1 MLCHAFCR
9 KTINYCLVNN
19 PPYLVE
25 TKTMNL
31 KQVLTFVAQSIV
43 VGLAAAAV
51 ILLLMPGSSLFNS
64 TKRADSYHTAIEAA
78 APAVVNVYSGNTYLE
93 AKNPILQDPL
103 FRRFFG
109 ESSQN
114 TKKRIDSRGSGVIMD
129 MEGHILTNAHV
140 IQGAEE
146 IFVTLRDGR
155 ETTARTIGIDSD
167 TDLAVLQI
175 ELENLPVIPI
185 GDSSQLRVGDIV
197 LAIGNPYDFG
207 QTVTQGIVSATGRK
221 RLGITTFDNFIQTD
235 ADINPG
241 NSGGAL
247 INVKGELI
255 GINTAIFSQS
265 GGNIGIG
272 FAIPI
277 NLALQITEQLIDKGE
292 VERGFIG
299 IDVQNITADL
309 AEAFGINNQQ
319 GAIVNSVLPNSPASE
334 AGLQPGDVIVAI
346 NNKKVKNAGDVR
358 NYVGLL
364 PVGEKIDF
372 EIIRAGKRIKL
383 ATKVATGRTMT
394 GKPSAVNPRLSGV
407 TVGNIEKDHPYYG
420 KIAGVVVVDVERGSD
435 AWRSGLRS
443 GDLISS
449 VNRVVVKDLQGFL
462 KAIDK
467 KKGALLFR
475 IVRGNTAA
483 FLVIK

>member
-1 MLCHAFCR
+1 
-9 KTINYCLVNN
+9 
-19 PPYLVE
+19 
-25 TKTMNL
+25 MNL

-109 ESSQN
+109 EPSQN

-129 MEGHILTNAHV
+129 TEGHILTNAHV

-155 ETTARTIGIDSD
+155 ETTARTIGIDND

-175 ELENLPVIPI
+175 GLENLPVIPI

-247 INVKGELI
+247 ISTSGDLV
-255 GINTAIFSQS
+255 GINTAIYSTTGGSQGIGLATPINAGIEVMRQLIS
-265 GGNIGIG
+265 NGRVVRGWIGIQ
-272 FAIPI
+272 AQPLPSDI
-277 NLALQITEQLIDKGE
+277 
-292 VERGFIG
+292 
-299 IDVQNITADL
+299 
-309 AEAFGINNQQ
+309 AEAMGLMKGGVLVSAVLQGGPADIAGIY
-319 GAIVNSVLPNSPASE
+319 
-334 AGLQPGDVIVAI
+334 PGDVVT
-346 NNKKVKNAGDVR
+346 
-358 NYVGLL
+358 
-364 PVGEKIDF
+364 KIQGQ
-372 EIIRAGKRIKL
+372 EIIDPRQAIDTIAKL
-383 ATKVATGRTMT
+383 APGSKIEMT
-394 GKPSAVNPRLSGV
+394 IIRGWEEIKINAVV
-407 TVGNIEKDHPYYG
+407 TQRPHIK
-420 KIAGVVVVDVERGSD
+420 RG
-435 AWRSGLRS
+435 
-443 GDLISS
+443 
-449 VNRVVVKDLQGFL
+449 
-462 KAIDK
+462 
-467 KKGALLFR
+467 
-475 IVRGNTAA
+475 
-483 FLVIK
+483 

>member
-51 ILLLMPGSSLFNS
+51 ILLLMTGSSLFNS

-247 INVKGELI
+247 ISTSGDLV
-255 GINTAIFSQS
+255 GINTAIYSTTGGSQGIGLATPINAGIEVMRQLIS
-265 GGNIGIG
+265 NGRVVRGWIGIQ
-272 FAIPI
+272 AQPLPSDI
-277 NLALQITEQLIDKGE
+277 
-292 VERGFIG
+292 
-299 IDVQNITADL
+299 
-309 AEAFGINNQQ
+309 AEAMGLMKGGVLVSAVLQGGPADIAGIY
-319 GAIVNSVLPNSPASE
+319 
-334 AGLQPGDVIVAI
+334 PGDVVT
-346 NNKKVKNAGDVR
+346 
-358 NYVGLL
+358 
-364 PVGEKIDF
+364 KIQGQ
-372 EIIRAGKRIKL
+372 EIIDPRQAIDTIAKL
-383 ATKVATGRTMT
+383 APGSKIEMT
-394 GKPSAVNPRLSGV
+394 
-407 TVGNIEKDHPYYG
+407 
-420 KIAGVVVVDVERGSD
+420 
-435 AWRSGLRS
+435 
-443 GDLISS
+443 
-449 VNRVVVKDLQGFL
+449 
-462 KAIDK
+462 
-467 KKGALLFR
+467 
-475 IVRGNTAA
+475 IVRGWEE
-483 FLVIK
+483 IKINAVVTQRPHIKRG